1 MKVLVTGVAGFIGM
15 HCAERLI
22 ERGDRV
28 RGLVRDPQRG
38 AQALRELPGM
48 EVARGDLRDAPSLNH
63 AVEGCGVVYHV
74 AADYRLWAPDPAE
87 MYRSNVE
94 GTRHRL
100 SVRFKN
106 VFNTTAPNRRYAE
119 YRRCVAY
126 SRWLGPACRLGL
138 LPRDS
143 QGPRLRRRR
152 G

>member
-1 MKVLVTGVAGFIGM
+1 MKTTLVTGVTGFVGWHVARM
-15 HCAERLI
+15 LL

-94 GTRHRL
+94 GTRHLLEAASRAG
-100 SVRFKN
+100 V
-106 VFNTTAPNRRYAE
+106 E
-119 YRRCVAY
+119 RCVY
-126 SRWLGPACRLGL
+126 TSTVGCIGMREGL
-138 LPRDS
+138 IATEDS
-143 QGPRLRRRR
+143 PVSVEIGRAHV
-152 G
+152 